1 MLLTLHIRNNVG
13 KTPLGIII
21 WIKGDLI
28 DDYSKT
34 VHFIQ
39 SEIKNVTKQK
49 NLLSNIGVQV
59 VIAMILGTAVGAAIG
74 NDAIVFAPL
83 GTIFINLIK
92 MLVIPLVAVAL
103 VSGAAGLGNSQS
115 AGKVGV
121 TTLAFFAITSA
132 LAVALALTMGEVF
145 QPGQGIDVSGINGM
159 FSSEYASKGELPTFW
174 ATVTGMIP
182 TNVFQSLNNANI
194 LQILVF
200 CLFFGVAVSKLEKE
214 RRDPLINGVNAVV
227 DAMVWMINKVMMIAP
242 IGVFGLMAEAVGTFG
257 FGALMV
263 VFKLFV
269 VYIAAILIFG
279 FIVYPLLVQLLTK
292 TSAKKFLVA
301 MKKSQA
307 VALSTASSMATLPVT
322 MDTVENELGVRNS
335 TASFVLP
342 LGATINMSG
351 NAIYYGL
358 VAIFFAQLFQIDLS
372 MGAYIAIILTA
383 TLGAVGQAGVPG
395 PSFLVVAVLL
405 AAGIPIEGLPL
416 LFALDRIFDMI
427 RTALNI
433 TGDAACALIV
443 DALIEE
449 EAAQAEQEIE
459 LQNQEA

>member
-1 MLLTLHIRNNVG
+1 MLN
-13 KTPLGIII
+13 K
-21 WIKGDLI
+21 KGLM
-28 DDYSKT
+28 
-34 VHFIQ
+34 
-39 SEIKNVTKQK
+39 
-49 NLLSNIGVQV
+49 SNIGFQV
-59 VIAMILGTAVGAAIG
+59 VVAMIVGTIAGAMMGESATM
-74 NDAIVFAPL
+74 FAPL
-83 GTIFINLIK
+83 GAIFINLIK

-103 VSGAAGLGNSQS
+103 ISGAAGLGNSS
-115 AGKVGV
+115 NAGKVGV
-121 TTLAFFAITSA
+121 TTLGFFGLTSA
-132 LAVALALTMGEVF
+132 LAVALALFMGEIF
-145 QPGQGIDVSGINGM
+145 EPGLGIDVSGVEGM
-159 FSSEYASKGELPTFW
+159 FSAEYASKGELPTFW

-182 TNVFQSLNNANI
+182 TNVFQSLNEANI

-200 CLFFGVAVSKLEKE
+200 CLFFGIALSKQAKEK
-214 RRDPLINGVNAVV
+214 RDPIVNGVNCIV
-227 DAMVWMINKVMMIAP
+227 DSMVWMINKVMLIAP

-269 VYIAAILIFG
+269 VYVAAILIFG
-279 FIVYPLLVQLLTK
+279 FVVYPLMVQLLTK
-292 TSAKKFLVA
+292 TSAKKFVLA
-301 MKKSQA
+301 MKKPQA

-322 MDTVENELGVRNS
+322 MDTVEHELGVRNS
-335 TASFVLP
+335 TASFALP

-358 VAIFFAQLFQIDLS
+358 VAIFFAQLFNIDLS
-372 MGAYIAIILTA
+372 MGAYIAIIVTS

-433 TGDAACALIV
+433 TGDAACAVIV
-443 DALIEE
+443 DSLVEE
-449 EAAQAEQEIE
+449 QAEAQVEPAK
-459 LQNQEA
+459 QQA

>member
-1 MLLTLHIRNNVG
+1 MSAQKVKEVLKDKSLLG
-13 KTPLGIII
+13 
-21 WIKGDLI
+21 
-28 DDYSKT
+28 
-34 VHFIQ
+34 
-39 SEIKNVTKQK
+39 
-49 NLLSNIGVQV
+49 NIGVQV
-59 VIAMILGTAVGAAIG
+59 VIAMIVGTLVGAMMGESAT
-74 NDAIVFAPL
+74 VFAPL

-103 VSGAAGLGNSQS
+103 ISGAAGLGNSS
-115 AGKVGV
+115 NAGKVGL
-121 TTLAFFAITSA
+121 TTLGFFGLTSA
-132 LAVALALTMGEVF
+132 LAVALALVMGNLF
-145 QPGQGIDVSGINGM
+145 QPGTGIDVASVESM
-159 FSSEYASKGELPTFW
+159 FSAEYAAQGALPGFW
-174 ATVTGMIP
+174 DTVTGMIP
-182 TNVFQSLNNANI
+182 TNFFQSLNEANI

-200 CLFFGVAVSKLEKE
+200 CLFFGIAVSSLEKE
-214 RRDPLINGVNAVV
+214 RRDPLINGVNAIV
-227 DAMVWMINKVMMIAP
+227 DAMVWMINKVMLIAP
-242 IGVFGLMAEAVGTFG
+242 LGVFGLMADAVGSFG

-269 VYIAAILIFG
+269 VYVAAILIFG
-279 FIVYPLLVQLLTK
+279 FVVYPILVHVFTK

-301 MKKSQA
+301 MKKPQA

-322 MDTVENELGVRNS
+322 MNTVENELGVKNS

-358 VAIFFAQLFQIDLS
+358 VAIFFAQMFGIDLS
-372 MGAYIAIILTA
+372 LGAYIAIIATS

-433 TGDAACALIV
+433 TGDAACAIIV
-443 DALIEE
+443 DTLVEE
-449 EAAQAEQEIE
+449 EAQIE
-459 LQNQEA
+459 LQKQQA

>member
-1 MLLTLHIRNNVG
+1 MLVILVG
-13 KTPLGIII
+13 NPRKLKIHNTRV
-21 WIKGDLI
+21 
-28 DDYSKT
+28 T
-34 VHFIQ
+34 VVLKEK
-39 SEIKNVTKQK
+39 S
-49 NLLSNIGVQV
+49 LLSNIGVQV
-59 VIAMILGTAVGAAIG
+59 VIAMILGSIVGAAMG
-74 NDAIVFAPL
+74 HDAAMFSPL
-83 GTIFINLIK
+83 GAIFINLIK

-103 VSGAAGLGNSQS
+103 ISGSAGLGNSHS
-115 AGKVGV
+115 AGKVGAV
-121 TTLAFFAITSA
+121 TLGYFAVTSA
-132 LAVALALTMGEVF
+132 LAVALALLMGHFF
-145 QPGQGIDVSGINGM
+145 QPGIGIDVSGVEGM

-174 ATVTGMIP
+174 ATIIGMIP

-200 CLFFGVAVSKLEKE
+200 CLFFGVALAKQSEE
-214 RRDPLINGVNAVV
+214 RRLPIINGINTIV
-227 DAMVWMINKVMMIAP
+227 DAMVWMINKVMVIAP

-257 FGALMV
+257 FSALTV
-263 VFKLFV
+263 VLKLFV
-269 VYIAAILIFG
+269 VYVAAILIFG
-279 FIVYPLLVQLLTK
+279 FIVYPLMIQIFTK
-292 TSAKKFLVA
+292 TSARKFIGV
-301 MKKSQA
+301 MKKPQA

-322 MDTVENELGVRNS
+322 MDAVENDLGVRSS

-358 VAIFFAQLFQIDLS
+358 VAVFFAQLFNIDLS
-372 MGAYIAIILTA
+372 MGSYVAIIVTA

-433 TGDAACALIV
+433 TGDAACAVIV
-443 DALIEE
+443 DSLIEE
-449 EAAQAEQEIE
+449 PAPEENTVEQE
-459 LQNQEA
+459 A

>member
-1 MLLTLHIRNNVG
+1 MLTMLVG
-13 KTPLGIII
+13 NPRKLQIHNTR
-21 WIKGDLI
+21 
-28 DDYSKT
+28 
-34 VHFIQ
+34 
-39 SEIKNVTKQK
+39 VTEVLKQK
-49 NLLSNIGVQV
+49 SLLSNIGVQV
-59 VIAMILGTAVGAAIG
+59 VIAMILGSIVGATMG
-74 NDAIVFAPL
+74 HDAAMFSPL
-83 GTIFINLIK
+83 GAIFINLIK

-103 VSGAAGLGNSQS
+103 ISGAAGLGNSHS
-115 AGKVGV
+115 AGKVGAV
-121 TTLAFFAITSA
+121 TLGYFAVTSA
-132 LAVALALTMGEVF
+132 LAVVLALLMGHIF
-145 QPGQGIDVSGINGM
+145 QPGIGIDVSGVEGM

-174 ATVTGMIP
+174 ATIIGMIP

-200 CLFFGVAVSKLEKE
+200 CLFFGVALANQSEEK
-214 RRDPLINGVNAVV
+214 RQPIMNGVNTIV
-227 DAMVWMINKVMMIAP
+227 DAMVWMINKVMVIAP

-257 FGALMV
+257 FSALTV
-263 VFKLFV
+263 VLKLFV
-269 VYIAAILIFG
+269 VYVAAILIFG
-279 FIVYPLLVQLLTK
+279 FIVYPLMIQLFTK
-292 TSAKKFLVA
+292 TSARKFISA
-301 MKKSQA
+301 MKKPQA

-322 MDTVENELGVRNS
+322 MDTVENDLGVRNS

-358 VAIFFAQLFQIDLS
+358 VAIFFAQLFNIDLGIGS
-372 MGAYIAIILTA
+372 YIAIIVTA

-433 TGDAACALIV
+433 TGDAACAVIV

-449 EAAQAEQEIE
+449 PEAEEKAVEQE
-459 LQNQEA
+459 A

>member
-1 MLLTLHIRNNVG
+1 MLIAKL
-13 KTPLGIII
+13 
-21 WIKGDLI
+21 
-28 DDYSKT
+28 
-34 VHFIQ
+34 VHFPRT
-39 SEIKNVTKQK
+39 EVVVVAEKK
-49 NLLSNIGVQV
+49 NLLTNIGVQV
-59 VIAMILGTAVGAAIG
+59 VIAMILGTLVGAVMGGSA
-74 NDAIVFAPL
+74 AMFAPL
-83 GTIFINLIK
+83 GAIFINLIK

-103 VSGAAGLGNSQS
+103 ISGAAGLGDSHS

-121 TTLAFFAITSA
+121 TTLGFFALTSA
-132 LAVALALTMGEVF
+132 LAVALALIMGEVF
-145 QPGQGIDVSGINGM
+145 QPGIGIDVASVEGM
-159 FSSEYASKGELPTFW
+159 FSAEYASKGELPTFW
-174 ATVTGMIP
+174 ATIVGMIP
-182 TNVFQSLNNANI
+182 TNVFQSLNEANI

-200 CLFFGVAVSKLEKE
+200 CLFFGIAVSKLEKE
-214 RRDPLINGVNAVV
+214 RRTPLMNGVNAIV
-227 DAMVWMINKVMMIAP
+227 DAMVWMINKVMVIAP

-269 VYIAAILIFG
+269 VYVAAILIFG
-279 FIVYPLLVQLLTK
+279 FIVYPALIQVFTK
-292 TSAKKFLVA
+292 TSARKFLTI
-301 MKKSQA
+301 MKKPQA

-322 MDTVENELGVRNS
+322 LDAVENELGVRNS

-358 VAIFFAQLFQIDLS
+358 VAIFFAQLFNIDLS
-372 MGAYIAIILTA
+372 MGAYIAIIVTA

-433 TGDAACALIV
+433 TGDAACAVIV
-443 DALIEE
+443 DSIIEE
-449 EAAQAEQEIE
+449 EAAE
-459 LQNQEA
+459 LQKQEA

>member
-1 MLLTLHIRNNVG
+1 ML
-13 KTPLGIII
+13 KE
-21 WIKGDLI
+21 K
-28 DDYSKT
+28 S
-34 VHFIQ
+34 
-39 SEIKNVTKQK
+39 
-49 NLLSNIGVQV
+49 LLNNIGVQV
-59 VIAMILGTAVGAAIG
+59 VIAMIVGTAVGAMMG
-74 NDAIVFAPL
+74 HDATVFAPL
-83 GTIFINLIK
+83 GAIFINLIK

-103 VSGAAGLGNSQS
+103 ISGAAGLGNSQS
-115 AGKVGV
+115 AGKVGIV
-121 TTLAFFAITSA
+121 TLGYFGLTSA
-132 LAVALALTMGEVF
+132 LAVALALFMGEVF
-145 QPGQGIDVSGINGM
+145 QPGMGIDVSGVEGM
-159 FSSEYASKGELPTFW
+159 FSAEYASKGELPTFW
-174 ATVTGMIP
+174 ATITGMIP
-182 TNVFQSLNNANI
+182 TNVFQSLNEANI

-200 CLFFGVAVSKLEKE
+200 CMFFGIAISKQAKE
-214 RRDPLINGVNAVV
+214 RREPIINGVNCIV
-227 DAMVWMINKVMMIAP
+227 DAMVWMINKVMIIAP

-269 VYIAAILIFG
+269 VYVAAILIFG
-279 FIVYPLLVQLLTK
+279 FVVYPAMVHVLTK
-292 TSAKKFLVA
+292 TSAKKFLSS
-301 MKKSQA
+301 MKKPQA

-322 MDTVENELGVRNS
+322 MDTCEKELGVKNS

-358 VAIFFAQLFQIDLS
+358 VAIFFAQLFNIDLG
-372 MGAYIAIILTA
+372 MGAYIAIIVTS

-433 TGDAACALIV
+433 TGDAACAVIV

-449 EAAQAEQEIE
+449 ETAEAE
-459 LQNQEA
+459 LKKQEA

>member
-1 MLLTLHIRNNVG
+1 MLIP
-13 KTPLGIII
+13 KI
-21 WIKGDLI
+21 
-28 DDYSKT
+28 
-34 VHFIQ
+34 VHFPRT
-39 SEIKNVTKQK
+39 EVVVVAEKK
-49 NLLSNIGVQV
+49 NLLTNIGVQV
-59 VIAMILGTAVGAAIG
+59 VIAMILGTLIGAVMGQSAAM
-74 NDAIVFAPL
+74 FAPL
-83 GTIFINLIK
+83 GAIFINLIK

-103 VSGAAGLGNSQS
+103 ISGAAGLGDSHS

-121 TTLAFFAITSA
+121 TTLGFFALTSA
-132 LAVALALTMGEVF
+132 LAVALALFMGEVF
-145 QPGQGIDVSGINGM
+145 QPGTGIDVSSVEGM
-159 FSSEYASKGELPTFW
+159 FSAEYASKGELPTFW
-174 ATVTGMIP
+174 ATVVGMIP
-182 TNVFQSLNNANI
+182 TNVFQSLNEANI

-200 CLFFGVAVSKLEKE
+200 CLFFGIAISKLEKE
-214 RRDPLINGVNAVV
+214 RRAPLMNGVNSIV
-227 DAMVWMINKVMMIAP
+227 DAMVWMINKVMIIAP

-263 VFKLFV
+263 VFKLFI

-279 FIVYPLLVQLLTK
+279 FIVYPALIHLFTK
-292 TSAKKFLVA
+292 TSARKFLTV
-301 MKKSQA
+301 MKKPQA

-322 MDTVENELGVRNS
+322 MDAVENELGVRNS

-358 VAIFFAQLFQIDLS
+358 VAIFFAQLFHIDLS
-372 MGAYIAIILTA
+372 MGAYIAIIITA

-433 TGDAACALIV
+433 TGDAACAVIV
-443 DALIEE
+443 DSIIEKDL
-449 EAAQAEQEIE
+449 E
-459 LQNQEA
+459 LQKQQA

>member
-1 MLLTLHIRNNVG
+1 MEVL
-13 KTPLGIII
+13 KE
-21 WIKGDLI
+21 K
-28 DDYSKT
+28 S
-34 VHFIQ
+34 
-39 SEIKNVTKQK
+39 
-49 NLLSNIGVQV
+49 LLSNIGVKV
-59 VIAMILGTAVGAAIG
+59 VIAMIVGTAVGAMMGQSA
-74 NDAIVFAPL
+74 VMFAPL
-83 GTIFINLIK
+83 GAIFINLIK

-103 VSGAAGLGNSQS
+103 ISGAAGLGNSQS
-115 AGKVGV
+115 AGKVGTV
-121 TTLAFFAITSA
+121 TLGFFAVTSA
-132 LAVALALTMGEVF
+132 LAVALAIVMGNIF
-145 QPGQGIDVSGINGM
+145 QPGIGIDLSGVEGM
-159 FSSEYASKGELPTFW
+159 FSAEYASKGELPTFW

-182 TNVFQSLNNANI
+182 TNVFQSLNEANI

-200 CLFFGVAVSKLEKE
+200 CLFFGIALSKQSEE
-214 RRDPLINGVNAVV
+214 RRTPIINGVNCIV
-227 DAMVWMINKVMMIAP
+227 DAMVWMINKVMIIAP

-263 VFKLFV
+263 VFKLFL
-269 VYIAAILIFG
+269 VYTAAILIFG
-279 FIVYPLLVQLLTK
+279 FVVYPAMIHVFTK
-292 TSAKKFLVA
+292 TSAKQFISA
-301 MKKSQA
+301 MKKPQA

-322 MDTVENELGVRNS
+322 MDTVEHELKVRNS

-358 VAIFFAQLFQIDLS
+358 VAIFFAQLFNIDLG
-372 MGAYIAIILTA
+372 MGAYIAIIVTS

-433 TGDAACALIV
+433 TGDAACAVIV
-443 DALIEE
+443 DALIEDE
-449 EAAQAEQEIE
+449 VAEQVE
-459 LQNQEA
+459 LEKQQA

>member
-1 MLLTLHIRNNVG
+1 MEVLKEKSLLN
-13 KTPLGIII
+13 
-21 WIKGDLI
+21 
-28 DDYSKT
+28 
-34 VHFIQ
+34 
-39 SEIKNVTKQK
+39 
-49 NLLSNIGVQV
+49 NIGVQV
-59 VIAMILGTAVGAAIG
+59 VIAMIAGTAVGAFMGDSAS
-74 NDAIVFAPL
+74 AFAPL
-83 GTIFINLIK
+83 GAIFINLIK

-103 VSGAAGLGNSQS
+103 ISGAAGLGNSQS
-115 AGKVGV
+115 AGKVGLV
-121 TTLAFFAITSA
+121 TLSYFGITSA
-132 LAVALALTMGEVF
+132 LAVALALVMGEVF
-145 QPGQGIDVSGINGM
+145 QPGASIDVSGIESM
-159 FSSEYASKGELPTFW
+159 FSAEYASKGELPTFW

-182 TNVFQSLNNANI
+182 TNVFQSLNEANI

-200 CLFFGVAVSKLEKE
+200 CMFFGIAVAKQPQAKRE
-214 RRDPLINGVNAVV
+214 PIINGVNCIV
-227 DAMVWMINKVMMIAP
+227 DAMVWMINKVMIIAP

-269 VYIAAILIFG
+269 VYVAAILIFG
-279 FIVYPLLVQLLTK
+279 FVAYPLMIQLFTK
-292 TSAKKFLVA
+292 TSAKKFILA
-301 MKKSQA
+301 MKKPQA

-322 MDTVENELGVRNS
+322 MDTVEKELGVRNS

-358 VAIFFAQLFQIDLS
+358 VAIFFAQLFNIDLG
-372 MGAYIAIILTA
+372 MGAYIAIIITA

-433 TGDAACALIV
+433 TGDAACAVIV

-449 EAAQAEQEIE
+449 EASEAEMQK
-459 LQNQEA
+459 QEA

>member
-1 MLLTLHIRNNVG
+1 MLKEKSL
-13 KTPLGIII
+13 LG
-21 WIKGDLI
+21 
-28 DDYSKT
+28 
-34 VHFIQ
+34 
-39 SEIKNVTKQK
+39 
-49 NLLSNIGVQV
+49 NIGIQV
-59 VIAMILGTAVGAAIG
+59 VIAMIVGTVVGAMMGESATM
-74 NDAIVFAPL
+74 FAPL
-83 GTIFINLIK
+83 GAIFINLIK

-103 VSGAAGLGNSQS
+103 ISGAAGLGNSSS
-115 AGKVGV
+115 AGKVGI
-121 TTLAFFAITSA
+121 TTLGYFALTSA
-132 LAVALALTMGEVF
+132 LAVALALIMGEVF
-145 QPGQGIDVSGINGM
+145 EPGRGIDVSGVEGM

-174 ATVTGMIP
+174 ATITGMIP
-182 TNVFQSLNNANI
+182 TNVFQSLNEANI

-200 CLFFGVAVSKLEKE
+200 CLFFGIAISKQAKEKRE
-214 RRDPLINGVNAVV
+214 PIINGVNAIV
-227 DAMVWMINKVMMIAP
+227 DAMVWMINKVMIIAP
-242 IGVFGLMAEAVGTFG
+242 LGVFGLMAEAVGTFG

-269 VYIAAILIFG
+269 VYVAAILVFG
-279 FIVYPLLVQLLTK
+279 FVAYPLMIQIFTK
-292 TSAKKFLVA
+292 TSAKKFLTA
-301 MKKSQA
+301 MKKPQA

-358 VAIFFAQLFQIDLS
+358 VAIFFAQLFNIDLS
-372 MGAYIAIILTA
+372 MGAYIAIIVTS

-433 TGDAACALIV
+433 TGDAACAVIV
-443 DALIEE
+443 DSLIKDEE
-449 EAAQAEQEIE
+449 KEAE
-459 LQNQEA
+459 LQKQQA

>member
-1 MLLTLHIRNNVG
+1 ML
-13 KTPLGIII
+13 
-21 WIKGDLI
+21 
-28 DDYSKT
+28 
-34 VHFIQ
+34 
-39 SEIKNVTKQK
+39 KQK
-49 NLLSNIGVQV
+49 SLLNNIGVQV
-59 VIAMILGTAVGAAIG
+59 VIAMIVGTAVGAFMGQSAT
-74 NDAIVFAPL
+74 VFAPL
-83 GTIFINLIK
+83 GAIFINLIK

-103 VSGAAGLGNSQS
+103 ISGAAGLGNSQS
-115 AGKVGV
+115 AGKVGLV
-121 TTLAFFAITSA
+121 TLGYFGLTSA
-132 LAVALALTMGEVF
+132 LAVALALVMGEVF
-145 QPGQGIDVSGINGM
+145 QPGMGIDVSGVEGM
-159 FSSEYASKGELPTFW
+159 FSAEYASKGELPTFW
-174 ATVTGMIP
+174 ATITGMIP
-182 TNVFQSLNNANI
+182 TNVFQSLNEANI

-200 CLFFGVAVSKLEKE
+200 CMFFGIAISKQEKS
-214 RRDPLINGVNAVV
+214 RREPIINGVNCIV
-227 DAMVWMINKVMMIAP
+227 DAMVWMINKVMIIAP

-269 VYIAAILIFG
+269 VYVAAILVFG
-279 FIVYPLLVQLLTK
+279 FVVYPTMVHVFTK
-292 TSAKKFLVA
+292 TSAKKFVSA
-301 MKKSQA
+301 MKKPQA

-322 MDTVENELGVRNS
+322 MDTCEKELGVRNS

-358 VAIFFAQLFQIDLS
+358 VAIFFAQLFNIDLG
-372 MGAYIAIILTA
+372 MGAYIAIIVTS

-433 TGDAACALIV
+433 TGDAACAVIV
-443 DALIEE
+443 DALVEE
-449 EAAQAEQEIE
+449 EAQQVE
-459 LQNQEA
+459 LQKQEA

>member
-1 MLLTLHIRNNVG
+1 MLKEKSL
-13 KTPLGIII
+13 LG
-21 WIKGDLI
+21 
-28 DDYSKT
+28 
-34 VHFIQ
+34 
-39 SEIKNVTKQK
+39 
-49 NLLSNIGVQV
+49 NIGIQV
-59 VIAMILGTAVGAAIG
+59 VIAMIVGTVVGAMMGESATM
-74 NDAIVFAPL
+74 FAPL
-83 GTIFINLIK
+83 GAIFINLIK

-103 VSGAAGLGNSQS
+103 ISGAAGLGNSSS
-115 AGKVGV
+115 AGKVGI
-121 TTLAFFAITSA
+121 TTLGYFALTSA
-132 LAVALALTMGEVF
+132 LAVALALIMGEVF
-145 QPGQGIDVSGINGM
+145 EPGRGIDVSGVEGM

-174 ATVTGMIP
+174 ATITGMIP
-182 TNVFQSLNNANI
+182 TNVFQSLNEANI

-200 CLFFGVAVSKLEKE
+200 CLFFGIAISKQAKEKRE
-214 RRDPLINGVNAVV
+214 PIINGVNAIV
-227 DAMVWMINKVMMIAP
+227 DAMVWMINKVMIIAP
-242 IGVFGLMAEAVGTFG
+242 LGVFGLMAEAVGTFG

-269 VYIAAILIFG
+269 VYVAAILVFG
-279 FIVYPLLVQLLTK
+279 FVAYPLMIQIFTK
-292 TSAKKFLVA
+292 TSAKKFLTA
-301 MKKSQA
+301 MKKPQA

-358 VAIFFAQLFQIDLS
+358 VAIFFAQLFNIDLG
-372 MGAYIAIILTA
+372 MGAYIAIIVTS

-433 TGDAACALIV
+433 TGDAACAVIV
-443 DALIEE
+443 DALVEE
-449 EAAQAEQEIE
+449 ELAEAEKE
-459 LQNQEA
+459 LELNKQDA

>member
-1 MLLTLHIRNNVG
+1 MEVL
-13 KTPLGIII
+13 KE
-21 WIKGDLI
+21 K
-28 DDYSKT
+28 S
-34 VHFIQ
+34 
-39 SEIKNVTKQK
+39 
-49 NLLSNIGVQV
+49 LLSNIGVQV
-59 VIAMILGTAVGAAIG
+59 VIAMIIGTAVGAMMGQSA
-74 NDAIVFAPL
+74 AMFAPL
-83 GTIFINLIK
+83 GAIFINLIK

-103 VSGAAGLGNSQS
+103 ISGAAGLGNSQS

-121 TTLAFFAITSA
+121 VTLGYFALTSA
-132 LAVALALTMGEVF
+132 LAVTLALVMGTVF
-145 QPGQGIDVSGINGM
+145 EPGMGIDVSGVEGM

-174 ATVTGMIP
+174 ATITGMIP
-182 TNVFQSLNNANI
+182 TNVFQSLNEANI

-200 CLFFGVAVSKLEKE
+200 CLFFGIAISKQDKA
-214 RRDPLINGVNAVV
+214 RREPIMNGVNCIV
-227 DAMVWMINKVMMIAP
+227 DAMVWMINKVMIIAP

-269 VYIAAILIFG
+269 VYVAAILIFG
-279 FIVYPLLVQLLTK
+279 FVAYPLMIQIFTK
-292 TSAKKFLVA
+292 TSAKKFLTV
-301 MKKSQA
+301 MKKPQA

-322 MDTVENELGVRNS
+322 MDACENELGVRNS

-358 VAIFFAQLFQIDLS
+358 VAIFFAQLFQVDLG
-372 MGAYIAIILTA
+372 MGAYIAIIVTS

-433 TGDAACALIV
+433 TGDAACAVIV
-443 DALIEE
+443 DSLIEDEQQVE
-449 EAAQAEQEIE
+449 ELEK
-459 LQNQEA
+459 QNA

>member
-1 MLLTLHIRNNVG
+1 MSQ
-13 KTPLGIII
+13 
-21 WIKGDLI
+21 
-28 DDYSKT
+28 SK
-34 VHFIQ
+34 
-39 SEIKNVTKQK
+39 S
-49 NLLSNIGVQV
+49 LMSNIGFQV
-59 VIAMILGTAVGAAIG
+59 VIAMIVGTAVGALMGESA
-74 NDAIVFAPL
+74 AMFAPL
-83 GTIFINLIK
+83 GAIFINLIK

-103 VSGAAGLGNSQS
+103 ISGAAGLGNSS
-115 AGKVGV
+115 NAGKVGV
-121 TTLAFFAITSA
+121 STLAYFGLTSA
-132 LAVALALTMGEVF
+132 LAVSLALFMGEVF
-145 QPGQGIDVSGINGM
+145 EPGRGIDVSGVEGM
-159 FSSEYASKGELPTFW
+159 FSAEYASKGELPTFW

-182 TNVFQSLNNANI
+182 TNVFQSLNEANI

-200 CLFFGVAVSKLEKE
+200 CLFFGIALSKQEKIKRE
-214 RRDPLINGVNAVV
+214 PIINGVNAIV
-227 DAMVWMINKVMMIAP
+227 DSLVWMINKIMLIAP
-242 IGVFGLMAEAVGTFG
+242 LGVFGLMAEAVGTFG

-269 VYIAAILIFG
+269 VYVAAILIFG
-279 FIVYPLLVQLLTK
+279 FVAYPLMVQIFTK

-301 MKKSQA
+301 MKKPQA

-322 MDTVENELGVRNS
+322 MDTVENELGVKNS

-358 VAIFFAQLFQIDLS
+358 VAVFFAQLFNIDLS
-372 MGAYIAIILTA
+372 MTAYIAIIVTS

-433 TGDAACALIV
+433 TGDAACAVII
-443 DALIEE
+443 DAIAEE
-449 EAAQAEQEIE
+449 EKQEE
-459 LQNQEA
+459 MKQQEA

>member
-1 MLLTLHIRNNVG
+1 ML
-13 KTPLGIII
+13 KE
-21 WIKGDLI
+21 K
-28 DDYSKT
+28 S
-34 VHFIQ
+34 
-39 SEIKNVTKQK
+39 
-49 NLLSNIGVQV
+49 LLSNIGVQV
-59 VIAMILGTAVGAAIG
+59 VIAMIIGTVVGG
-74 NDAIVFAPL
+74 VMGHDASMFAPL
-83 GTIFINLIK
+83 GSIFINLIK

-103 VSGAAGLGNSQS
+103 ISGAAGLGDSQS
-115 AGKVGV
+115 AGKVGFV
-121 TTLAFFAITSA
+121 TLFYFAITSA
-132 LAVALALTMGEVF
+132 LAVALALVMGHIF
-145 QPGQGIDVSGINGM
+145 QPGIGVDVSGVEGM
-159 FSSEYASKGELPTFW
+159 FSTEYASKGELPTFW
-174 ATVTGMIP
+174 ATVIGMIP
-182 TNVFQSLNNANI
+182 TNVFQSLNDANI

-200 CLFFGVAVSKLEKE
+200 CLFFGIAVSKQAKEK
-214 RRDPLINGVNAVV
+214 RDPIINGVNTIV
-227 DAMVWMINKVMMIAP
+227 DAMVWMINKVMIIAP
-242 IGVFGLMAEAVGTFG
+242 LGVFGLMAEAVGTFG

-279 FIVYPLLVQLLTK
+279 FVAYPLMIQIFTK
-292 TSAKKFLVA
+292 TSARKFIKA
-301 MKKSQA
+301 MKKPQA
-307 VALSTASSMATLPVT
+307 VALSTASSMATLPVN
-322 MDTVENELGVRNS
+322 MDTCENELGVRNS

-358 VAIFFAQLFQIDLS
+358 VAIFFAQLFNVDLGI
-372 MGAYIAIILTA
+372 GAYAAIIVTS

-443 DALIEE
+443 DAMIKE
-449 EAAQAEQEIE
+449 EAQDESEDKA
-459 LQNQEA
+459 LNSQEA